1 MSVRDVEGLR
11 YRCTMLV
18 DLLTR
23 EYPPEVYGGAGV
35 HVAELVRA
43 LRRDIDVR
51 VRCFGGPRD
60 EAGTY
65 AYPTPAEFATANAA
79 LASTERPGKYFPAAS
94 SRCSSVLLI
103 PNPSACMAS

>member
-1 MSVRDVEGLR
+1 MPLR
-11 YRCTMLV
+11 YRCSMRV

-43 LRRDIDVR
+43 LRRDLEVF

-60 EAGTY
+60 EQGTF
-65 AYPTPAEFATANAA
+65 AYPTPRRV
-79 LASTERPGKYFPAAS
+79 LGPQRRPRHHGRRPPDG
-94 SRCSSVLLI
+94 R
-103 PNPSACMAS
+103 

>member
-1 MSVRDVEGLR
+1 MPLR
-11 YRCTMLV
+11 YRCSMRV

-43 LRRDIDVR
+43 LRRDLEVF

-60 EAGTY
+60 EPGTF
-65 AYPTPAEFATANAA
+65 AYPTPPEFSGRNEIGRAH
-79 LASTERPGKYFPAAS
+79 
-94 SRCSSVLLI
+94 V
-103 PNPSACMAS
+103 